1 MARGTINLTIE
12 PDVIESLDEFA
23 QLAGLSRSA
32 AVNLILK
39 GVLKEEP
46 QELYST
52 MIGAL
57 IAKGKREESEVLK
70 DVLETL

>member
-23 QLAGLSRSA
+23 ELAGLTRSA
-32 AVNLILK
+32 AVNMILK

-46 QELYST
+46 KELYST
-52 MIGAL
+52 MISAL
-57 IAKGKREESEVLK
+57 VSKAKGGQKINGRVPA
-70 DVLETL
+70 VR